1 MDAKNLSNKLEL
13 WIASDGWP
21 FFLQPDGSLTDTI
34 DPSKCDL
41 GWDSLTQFLEWD
53 EDARLVGSVEVSNNF
68 YSLGSEDNYQRYFDL
83 QKEYDV

>member
-1 MDAKNLSNKLEL
+1 MMDAKNISNRLEL

-21 FFLQPDGSLTDTI
+21 FFVQPDGSLTDTI

-53 EDARLVGSVEVSNNF
+53 EDARLGN
-68 YSLGSEDNYQRYFDL
+68 DDDYQKYFDL
-83 QKEYDV
+83 QKEYDA

>member
-13 WIASDGWP
+13 WVASDGWP
-21 FFLQPDGSLTDTI
+21 FFVQPDGSLTDTI

-53 EDARLVGSVEVSNNF
+53 EDARLGS
-68 YSLGSEDNYQRYFDL
+68 DDDYQKYFDL
-83 QKEYDV
+83 QKEYDA

>member
-13 WIASDGWP
+13 WVASDGWP
-21 FFLQPDGSLTDTI
+21 FFVQPDGSLTDTI
-34 DPSKCDL
+34 APSKCDL

-53 EDARLVGSVEVSNNF
+53 EDARLGSADDS
-68 YSLGSEDNYQRYFDL
+68 QKYFDL

>member
-21 FFLQPDGSLTDTI
+21 FFVQPDGSLTDTI

-53 EDARLVGSVEVSNNF
+53 EDARLGN
-68 YSLGSEDNYQRYFDL
+68 DDDYQKYFDL
-83 QKEYDV
+83 QKEYDA

>member
-21 FFLQPDGSLTDTI
+21 FFVQPDGSLTDTI

-53 EDARLVGSVEVSNNF
+53 EDARLGS
-68 YSLGSEDNYQRYFDL
+68 DDDYQKYFDL
-83 QKEYDV
+83 QEEHDV

>member
-21 FFLQPDGSLTDTI
+21 FFVQPNGELTDTV

-53 EDARLVGSVEVSNNF
+53 EDARLGNDDD
-68 YSLGSEDNYQRYFDL
+68 YKKYFDL
-83 QKEYDV
+83 QKEYDA

>member
-13 WIASDGWP
+13 WVASDGWP
-21 FFLQPDGSLTDTI
+21 FFVQPDGSLTDTI

-53 EDARLVGSVEVSNNF
+53 EDARLGN
-68 YSLGSEDNYQRYFDL
+68 DDDYQKYFDL
-83 QKEYDV
+83 QKEYDA

>member
-21 FFLQPDGSLTDTI
+21 FFVQPDGSLTDTI

-53 EDARLVGSVEVSNNF
+53 EDARLGSDDD
-68 YSLGSEDNYQRYFDL
+68 YKKYFDL
-83 QKEYDV
+83 QLQRLLYRL